1 MFSEHLQHT
10 AYRMSAMQTLV
21 FPNAVPQE
29 LATIGDWWRF
39 AVSSLARVNAQYGQ
53 GTEDAGQD
61 AVFLVLGAL
70 DLPLGSF
77 EQMHTYSLTGYERKH
92 VFNALRRRVV
102 DRVPSAYVLGFVE
115 QMGLRFEVDER
126 VLIPRSFI
134 GELLDRGLADF
145 IPEPDQIDS
154 VLDLCTGSGCLAIL
168 AAHAFPEA
176 DITASDISAD
186 ALDVARANVSKH
198 GFQQD
203 ITLVKS
209 DLFQNLGDQRFDVIL
224 SNPPYVTTDSMDAL
238 PEEFRHEPSLAL
250 AAGADG
256 NDVLR
261 RMLNEA
267 KSRLNAGGMLIVDVG
282 HNRHLVEDAFP
293 TLPFMWL
300 ATEASDAGV
309 FLLRVEDFA

>member
-1 MFSEHLQHT
+1 
-10 AYRMSAMQTLV
+10 MSALPTLV

-61 AVFLVLGAL
+61 AVFLAL
-70 DLPLGSF
+70 DSF

-102 DRVPSAYVLGFVE
+102 DRVPTAYVLGFVQ

-134 GELLDRGLADF
+134 GELLDKGLPDF
-145 IPEPDQIDS
+145 IPDPDQIDS

-168 AAHAFPEA
+168 AAHAFAEA

-186 ALDVARANVSKH
+186 ALDVARSNVAKH
-198 GFQQD
+198 DFTQD
-203 ITLVKS
+203 ITLVQS

-224 SNPPYVTTDSMDAL
+224 SNPPYVTTDSMNAL

-261 RMLNEA
+261 RMLVAA
-267 KSRLNAGGMLIVDVG
+267 KSHLNPGGMLIVDVG
-282 HNRHLVEDAFP
+282 HNRNLVEDAFP

>member
-1 MFSEHLQHT
+1 
-10 AYRMSAMQTLV
+10 MSALQTLI

-39 AVSSLARVNAQYGQ
+39 AVSSLVRVNAQYGQ
-53 GTEDAGQD
+53 GTIDAGQD

-70 DLPLGSF
+70 DLPLDSF
-77 EQMHTYSLTGYERKH
+77 AQMQSYSLTGFERKH

-102 DRVPSAYVLGFVE
+102 DRVPAAYVLGFVE

-134 GELLDRGLADF
+134 GELLNKGLPDF
-145 IPEPDQIDS
+145 IAEPDEVDA

-168 AAHAFPEA
+168 AAHAFAEA
-176 DITASDISAD
+176 DITASDISED
-186 ALDVARANVSKH
+186 ALDVARANVAKH

-209 DLFQNLGDQRFDVIL
+209 DLFQSLGDQRFDVIL
-224 SNPPYVTTDSMDAL
+224 SNPPYVTTDSMNAL

-261 RMLNEA
+261 RLLLAAKVHLNP
-267 KSRLNAGGMLIVDVG
+267 GGMLIVDVG
-282 HNRHLVEDAFP
+282 HNRNLVEDAFP

-300 ATEASDAGV
+300 ATEASDGGV

>member
-1 MFSEHLQHT
+1 
-10 AYRMSAMQTLV
+10 MSALPTLV

-70 DLPLGSF
+70 DLPLDSF
-77 EQMHTYSLTGYERKH
+77 EQMQRYSLTGYERKH

-102 DRVPSAYVLGFVE
+102 DRLPTAYVLGFVE

-134 GELLDRGLADF
+134 GELLDQGLPDF
-145 IPEPDQIDS
+145 IPEPDQIDA

-176 DITASDISAD
+176 DITASDISSD
-186 ALDVARANVSKH
+186 ALDVARANVAKH

-203 ITLVKS
+203 ITLIQS
-209 DLFQNLGDQRFDVIL
+209 DLFQQLGDQRFDVIL
-224 SNPPYVTTDSMDAL
+224 SNPPYVTTDSMNAL

-250 AAGADG
+250 AAGSDG
-256 NDVLR
+256 NDLLR
-261 RMLNEA
+261 RLLAEA
-267 KSRLNAGGMLIVDVG
+267 KTHLNPGGMLIVDVG
-282 HNRHLVEDAFP
+282 HNRALVEDAFP
-293 TLPFMWL
+293 TLPFLWL

-309 FLLRVEDFA
+309 FLLRVEDLA

>member
-1 MFSEHLQHT
+1 
-10 AYRMSAMQTLV
+10 MSALQTLV

-39 AVSSLARVNAQYGQ
+39 AVSSLARVNAQFGQ

-61 AVFLVLGAL
+61 AVFLILGAL
-70 DLPLGSF
+70 DLPLDSF
-77 EQMHTYSLTGYERKH
+77 ELMHTYSLTGYERKH

-102 DRVPSAYVLGFVE
+102 DRLPAAYVLGFVE

-134 GELLDRGLADF
+134 GELLDKGLPDF
-145 IPEPDQIDS
+145 IPDPDQIDA

-186 ALDVARANVSKH
+186 ALDVARANVVKH

-203 ITLVKS
+203 VTLVKS
-209 DLFQNLGDQRFDVIL
+209 DLFQGLGGQRFDVIL
-224 SNPPYVTTDSMDAL
+224 SNPPYVTTDSMNAL

-261 RMLNEA
+261 RMLAEA
-267 KSRLNAGGMLIVDVG
+267 KAHLNPGGLLIVDVG
-282 HNRHLVEDAFP
+282 HNRNLVEDGFA

>member
-1 MFSEHLQHT
+1 
-10 AYRMSAMQTLV
+10 MSALQTLV

-70 DLPLGSF
+70 DLPLDSF
-77 EQMHTYSLTGYERKH
+77 EQMHSYSLTGYERKH

-102 DRVPSAYVLGFVE
+102 DRVPTAYVLGFVE

-134 GELLDRGLADF
+134 GELLDKGLPDF
-145 IPEPDQIDS
+145 IPEPDQIDA
-154 VLDLCTGSGCLAIL
+154 VLDLCAGSGCLAIL

-186 ALDVARANVSKH
+186 ALDVARANVAKH

-209 DLFQNLGDQRFDVIL
+209 DLFQSLGDQRFDVIL
-224 SNPPYVTTDSMDAL
+224 SNPPYVTTGSMNAL

-250 AAGADG
+250 AAGSDG

-261 RMLNEA
+261 RMLADA
-267 KSRLNAGGMLIVDVG
+267 KAHLNPGGMLIVDVG
-282 HNRHLVEDAFP
+282 HNRNLVEDAFP
-293 TLPFMWL
+293 TLAFMWL

>member
-186 ALDVARANVSKH
+186 VLDVARANVSKH

>member
-1 MFSEHLQHT
+1 
-10 AYRMSAMQTLV
+10 MSALQTLV

-39 AVSSLARVNAQYGQ
+39 AVSSLTRVNAQFGQ

-61 AVFLVLGAL
+61 AVFLLLGAL
-70 DLPLGSF
+70 DLPLDSY
-77 EQMHTYSLTGYERKH
+77 EQMRTYSLTGYERKH

-102 DRVPSAYVLGFVE
+102 DRVPTAYVLGFVE
-115 QMGLRFEVDER
+115 HMGLRFEVDER

-134 GELLDRGLADF
+134 GELLDKGLPDF
-145 IPEPDQIDS
+145 LPDPDQVDA

-186 ALDVARANVSKH
+186 ALDVARLNVARH

-209 DLFQNLGDQRFDVIL
+209 DLFQSLGDQRFDVIL
-224 SNPPYVTTDSMDAL
+224 SNPPYVTNDSMNAL
-238 PEEFRHEPSLAL
+238 PDEFRHEPSLAL
-250 AAGADG
+250 AAGTDG

-261 RMLNEA
+261 RLLAAAKAHLNP
-267 KSRLNAGGMLIVDVG
+267 GGVLIVDVG
-282 HNRHLVEDAFP
+282 HNRNLVEDAFP

-309 FLLRVEDFA
+309 FLLRVEDLA

>member
-1 MFSEHLQHT
+1 
-10 AYRMSAMQTLV
+10 MSALQTLV

-70 DLPLGSF
+70 DLPLDSF

-102 DRVPSAYVLGFVE
+102 DRVPAAYVLGFVE

-134 GELLDRGLADF
+134 GELLDKGLPDF
-145 IPEPDQIDS
+145 IPEPDQIDA

-168 AAHAFPEA
+168 AVHAFSEA
-176 DITASDISAD
+176 DITASDISAE
-186 ALDVARANVSKH
+186 ALDVARVNVAKH

-203 ITLVKS
+203 ITLTKS
-209 DLFQNLGDQRFDVIL
+209 DLFQGLGDQRFDVIL
-224 SNPPYVTTDSMDAL
+224 SNPPYVTTDSMNAL

-261 RMLNEA
+261 RMLAEA
-267 KSRLNAGGMLIVDVG
+267 KAHLNPGGMLIVDVG

>member
-1 MFSEHLQHT
+1 
-10 AYRMSAMQTLV
+10 MSTLQTLV

-70 DLPLGSF
+70 DLPLDSF

-102 DRVPSAYVLGFVE
+102 DRLPTAYVLGFVD

-134 GELLDRGLADF
+134 GELLDKGLPDF

-168 AAHAFPEA
+168 AAHTFSQA

-186 ALDVARANVSKH
+186 ALDVARANVAKH

-203 ITLVKS
+203 ITLIKS
-209 DLFQNLGDQRFDVIL
+209 DLFQGLGDQRFDVIL
-224 SNPPYVTTDSMDAL
+224 SNPPYVTTGSMSTL
-238 PEEFRHEPSLAL
+238 PDEFRHEPSLAL
-250 AAGADG
+250 AAGTDG

-261 RMLNEA
+261 RILAEA
-267 KSRLNAGGMLIVDVG
+267 KSRLNPGGMLLVDVG
-282 HNRHLVEDAFP
+282 HNRQLVEDAFP

-300 ATEASDAGV
+300 ATEASDVGV

>member
-1 MFSEHLQHT
+1 
-10 AYRMSAMQTLV
+10 MSALQTLV

-70 DLPLGSF
+70 DLPLASF
-77 EQMHTYSLTGYERKH
+77 EQVHTYSLTGYERKH

-102 DRVPSAYVLGFVE
+102 DRVPVAYVLGFVE

-134 GELLDRGLADF
+134 GELLDKGLPDF
-145 IPEPDQIDS
+145 IPEPTEIDS

-168 AAHAFPEA
+168 AAHAFSEA
-176 DITASDISAD
+176 DITASDVSPD
-186 ALDVARANVSKH
+186 ALDVARANVAKH

-203 ITLVKS
+203 ITLVRS
-209 DLFQNLGDQRFDVIL
+209 DLFENLGDQRFDVIL
-224 SNPPYVTTDSMDAL
+224 SNPPYVTTASMNVAMS
-238 PEEFRHEPSLAL
+238 R
-250 AAGADG
+250 
-256 NDVLR
+256 VLR
-261 RMLNEA
+261 WPQVQMATTYCDACLR
-267 KSRLNAGGMLIVDVG
+267 RR
-282 HNRHLVEDAFP
+282 NRA
-293 TLPFMWL
+293 
-300 ATEASDAGV
+300 
-309 FLLRVEDFA
+309 

>member
-1 MFSEHLQHT
+1 
-10 AYRMSAMQTLV
+10 MSALQTLV

-39 AVSSLARVNAQYGQ
+39 AVSSLARVNAHYGQ
-53 GTEDAGQD
+53 GTTDAGQD

-70 DLPLGSF
+70 DLPLDSF
-77 EQMHTYSLTGYERKH
+77 AQMHRYSLTGYERKH

-102 DRVPSAYVLGFVE
+102 DRVPAAYVLGFVE
-115 QMGLRFEVDER
+115 QMGLRFAVDER

-134 GELLDRGLADF
+134 GELLDKGLPDF
-145 IPEPDQIDS
+145 ISEPDQIDA

-176 DITASDISAD
+176 EITASDISAD
-186 ALDVARANVSKH
+186 ALDVARGNVVKH

-203 ITLVKS
+203 ITLVKG
-209 DLFQNLGDQRFDVIL
+209 DLFQSLDGQRFDVIL
-224 SNPPYVTTDSMDAL
+224 SNPPYVTTDSMTAL

-261 RMLNEA
+261 RLLAEVKSYLNP
-267 KSRLNAGGMLIVDVG
+267 GGLLIVDVG

>member
-1 MFSEHLQHT
+1 
-10 AYRMSAMQTLV
+10 MSTLQTLV

-70 DLPLGSF
+70 DLPLDSF
-77 EQMHTYSLTGYERKH
+77 EQMHSYSLTGYERKH

-102 DRVPSAYVLGFVE
+102 DRMPTAYVLGFVD

-126 VLIPRSFI
+126 ALIPRSFI
-134 GELLDRGLADF
+134 GELLDKGLPDF

-154 VLDLCTGSGCLAIL
+154 VLDLCTGSGCLAVL

-186 ALDVARANVSKH
+186 ALDVARANVAKH

-224 SNPPYVTTDSMDAL
+224 SNPPYVTSHSMSAL
-238 PEEFRHEPSLAL
+238 PDEFRHEPTLAL

-261 RMLNEA
+261 RILAEA
-267 KSRLNAGGMLIVDVG
+267 KSRLNPGGMLLVDIG
-282 HNRHLVEDAFP
+282 HNRQLVEDAFP
-293 TLPFMWL
+293 KLPFMWL
-300 ATEASDAGV
+300 ATEASDVGV

>member
-1 MFSEHLQHT
+1 
-10 AYRMSAMQTLV
+10 MSALQTLI

-53 GTEDAGQD
+53 GTTEAGQD

-70 DLPLGSF
+70 DLPLDSF
-77 EQMHTYSLTGYERKH
+77 EQMHSYSLTGYERKH

-102 DRVPSAYVLGFVE
+102 DRVPTAYVLGFVE

-134 GELLDRGLADF
+134 GELLDTGLPDF
-145 IPEPDQIDS
+145 IPEPTHIDS
-154 VLDLCTGSGCLAIL
+154 VLDLCTGSGCLAVL
-168 AAHAFPEA
+168 AAHAFSGA

-186 ALDVARANVSKH
+186 ALDVARANVAKH

-203 ITLVKS
+203 ISLIKS
-209 DLFQNLGDQRFDVIL
+209 DLFQNLGEQRFDVIL
-224 SNPPYVTTDSMDAL
+224 SNPPYVTTSSMDTL
-238 PEEFRHEPSLAL
+238 PDEFRHEPSLAL
-250 AAGADG
+250 AAGVDG

-261 RMLNEA
+261 RILADA
-267 KSRLNAGGMLIVDVG
+267 KSHLNPSGMLIVDVG
-282 HNRHLVEDAFP
+282 HNRNLVEDAFP

-300 ATEASDAGV
+300 ATEANEAGV
-309 FLLRVEDFA
+309 FLLRAEDFA

>member
-1 MFSEHLQHT
+1 
-10 AYRMSAMQTLV
+10 MSALQTLI

-70 DLPLGSF
+70 DLPLDSF
-77 EQMHTYSLTGYERKH
+77 AQMHSFSLTGYERKH

-102 DRVPSAYVLGFVE
+102 DRVPTAYVLGFVE

-134 GELLDRGLADF
+134 GELLDKGLPDF
-145 IPEPDQIDS
+145 IPEPDQIDA

-186 ALDVARANVSKH
+186 ALDVARVNVAKH

-203 ITLVKS
+203 IALVKS
-209 DLFQNLGDQRFDVIL
+209 DLFHNLSSERFDVIL
-224 SNPPYVTTDSMDAL
+224 SNPPYVTTESMNAL

-250 AAGADG
+250 AAGSDG
-256 NDVLR
+256 NDLLR
-261 RMLNEA
+261 RLLAEA
-267 KSRLNAGGMLIVDVG
+267 KTHLNPGGMLIVDVG
-282 HNRHLVEDAFP
+282 HNRALVEDAFP
-293 TLPFMWL
+293 TLPFLWL

-309 FLLRVEDFA
+309 FLLRVEDFV